1 MYTASDSSVL
11 RFWQEIIAEHDIS
24 QSVNYARWCRQI
36 QLMVCD
42 RIFLDKSPLRLGI
55 LITQVLEVDL
65 SRASFIVC
73 NMWYAEAFE
82 MFTNTGCDL
91 YRRSQLP
98 DAWDPNSCKA
108 ETKRRVHGWR
118 SLRIPNSTLWVWQ
131 ERHHEVDDQN
141 GLFVEL
147 IHSEG
152 CRNIVEWCRPST
164 GTGLAPNFFWKI
176 GNFTKRFGLCRV
188 IYL

>member
-1 MYTASDSSVL
+1 MIYLKVWTTQDDA
-11 RFWQEIIAEHDIS
+11 
-24 QSVNYARWCRQI
+24 
-36 QLMVCD
+36 
-42 RIFLDKSPLRLGI
+42 DKSSSWCATGYFSTNLPWGLGFWSHKCWKS
-55 LITQVLEVDL
+55 DL